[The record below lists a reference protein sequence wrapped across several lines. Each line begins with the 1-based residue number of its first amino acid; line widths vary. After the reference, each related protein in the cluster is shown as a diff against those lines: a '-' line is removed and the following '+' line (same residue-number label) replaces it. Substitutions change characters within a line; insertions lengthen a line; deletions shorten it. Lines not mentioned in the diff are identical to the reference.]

1 MAQSIFFKLGFIEV
15 DRIKLFKSFAFEKVR
30 RLWIVQIRKKTGN
43 YVTAPIPVAKKE
55 FAVNA

>member
-15 DRIKLFKSFAFEKVR
+15 DRIKLFKSFAFKKAR
-30 RLWIVQIRKKTGN
+30 KLWIVQIRKKIRN
-43 YVTAPIPVAKKE
+43 YVTAPIPVEKKE